1 MISGCTDKNVHTTG
15 LSDHLL
21 FDHYRILYDYSL
33 FPVQAFKCRRSVALH
48 FRLYRA
54 RLGVFFLTAAVFH
67 IPWTVI
73 SVLFTGAFTT
83 GPLRGLVG
91 ELTFNSLQ
99 SLTVSAFVTL
109 VLTVQSIEALHR
121 RSLTVGEG
129 IRRGLRRYWP
139 YVIIVIVQEV
149 PFVVFV
155 PALLGITP
163 EETNE
168 ASGNISDFASDAL
181 SFYACAIP
189 LILIPFLYLSLRWF
203 VAGVVLIAE
212 EQGPLDSLRRSWRLS
227 QGNVLRIFGYSILL
241 SIIVGLVSILPAY
254 LLQQI
259 VSALLPT
266 SAPGLGE
273 DIFAAASSLLSI
285 ISAPFYTGAAVL
297 LYYSLRV
304 RKESKNMELRIV
316 ETGKRVAPIDVE
328 RED

>member
-1 MISGCTDKNVHTTG
+1 MK
-15 LSDHLL
+15 
-21 FDHYRILYDYSL
+21 
-33 FPVQAFKCRRSVALH
+33 
-48 FRLYRA
+48 RA
-54 RLGVFFLTAAVFH
+54 GT
-67 IPWTVI
+67 
-73 SVLFTGAFTT
+73 
-83 GPLRGLVG
+83 
-91 ELTFNSLQ
+91 
-99 SLTVSAFVTL
+99 SLTS
-109 VLTVQSIEALHR
+109 R
-121 RSLTVGEG
+121 RTRCL
-129 IRRGLRRYWP
+129 Y
-139 YVIIVIVQEV
+139 
-149 PFVVFV
+149 
-155 PALLGITP
+155 
-163 EETNE
+163 
-168 ASGNISDFASDAL
+168 
-181 SFYACAIP
+181 YACAIP
-189 LILIPFLYLSLRWF
+189 LILIPFLYLYLRWF